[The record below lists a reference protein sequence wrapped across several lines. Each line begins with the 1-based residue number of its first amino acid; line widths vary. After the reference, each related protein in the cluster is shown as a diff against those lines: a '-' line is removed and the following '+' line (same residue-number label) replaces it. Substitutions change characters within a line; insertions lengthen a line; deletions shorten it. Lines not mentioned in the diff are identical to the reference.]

1 MENLPR
7 NLGKDVNKL
16 TVPNPSEK
24 ARRWTLLFV
33 DNHGKTISIR
43 RFRGFAITS
52 IFFLIILITAT
63 VCLYFLFKNE
73 GEKNKNLMNTLAQFQ
88 QQVVSLKNDKE
99 VLMARLV
106 VAESKI
112 ESSQVKT
119 EETLPEPER
128 MLDNTALII
137 SSKENESDATDIEK
151 IDLFN
156 RTQTEEK
163 LTTLEPNAS
172 VQPAKPLRITVDKF
186 NIYHKP
192 DINTLIIEFTL
203 RKIGPK
209 TELVSGDVI
218 VVLKDDEVK
227 MDNWITVPSGAVVS
241 EQLSRKKKGHA
252 FSIYRFVTLKFKV
265 KGETS
270 PDRFKI
276 ATVFIFS
283 PKGDLLLKK
292 DFPIEIKS
300 AYAPIPKNYLLC
312 MRHNAR

>member
-16 TVPNPSEK
+16 TVPNPSER
-24 ARRWTLLFV
+24 ARHWTLLFV
-33 DNHGKTISIR
+33 ENHGKTISIK
-43 RFRGFAITS
+43 RFKGIAITS

-73 GEKNKNLMNTLAQFQ
+73 REQNKNLMNTLAQFQ

-119 EETLPEPER
+119 EETLPEK
-128 MLDNTALII
+128 MLDNNDLI
-137 SSKENESDATDIEK
+137 SSSKKSESDATDLEK

-156 RTQTEEK
+156 KTQTEEK
-163 LTTLEPNAS
+163 LTILEPNTF
-172 VQPAKPLRITVDKF
+172 VQPAKPLRVMVDKF
-186 NIYHKP
+186 NIYHKL
-192 DINTLIIEFTL
+192 DINTLIMEFTL
-203 RKIGPK
+203 RNIGSK
-209 TELVSGDVI
+209 TELVSGDVM
-218 VVLKDDEVK
+218 VVLKDDEVN
-227 MDNWITVPSGAVVS
+227 MDNWITVPSGAEVS
-241 EQLSRKKKGHA
+241 EQISRKKKGHA
-252 FSIYRFVTLKFKV
+252 FSIYRFVTLKFKIM
-265 KGETS
+265 GETS

-276 ATVFIFS
+276 ATVFVFS
-283 PKGDLLLKK
+283 QKGDLLLKK

-300 AYAPIPKNYLLC
+300 AYAPTPKNFCY
-312 MRHNAR
+312 A

>member
-7 NLGKDVNKL
+7 NLGKDLNKL
-16 TVPNPSEK
+16 TVPNPSER
-24 ARRWTLLFV
+24 ARHWTLLFV
-33 DNHGKTISIR
+33 ENHGKTISIR
-43 RFRGFAITS
+43 RFKGIAITS

-63 VCLYFLFKNE
+63 VCLYFLFNIE
-73 GEKNKNLMNTLAQFQ
+73 REQNKILMNTLAQFQ
-88 QQVVSLKNDKE
+88 QQVVSLKNDRE

-119 EETLPEPER
+119 EETLPEK
-128 MLDNTALII
+128 MLDNNDLI
-137 SSKENESDATDIEK
+137 SSSKKSESDATDLEK

-156 RTQTEEK
+156 KTQTEEK
-163 LTTLEPNAS
+163 FTTLEPNTS
-172 VQPAKPLRITVDKF
+172 VQPAKPLRVMVDKF

-192 DINTLIIEFTL
+192 DINTLIMEFTL
-203 RKIGPK
+203 RNIGLK

-276 ATVFIFS
+276 ATVFVFS
-283 PKGDLLLKK
+283 QKGDLLLKK

-300 AYAPIPKNYLLC
+300 AYAPTPKN
-312 MRHNAR
+312 

>member
-16 TVPNPSEK
+16 TVPNPSER

-33 DNHGKTISIR
+33 DNLGKTISIR
-43 RFRGFAITS
+43 RFKGLAITS

-73 GEKNKNLMNTLAQFQ
+73 REQNKNFMNTLAQFQ

-106 VAESKI
+106 VAEYKI

-119 EETLPEPER
+119 EETLPER

-137 SSKENESDATDIEK
+137 SSKENESDATDLEK

-156 RTQTEEK
+156 KTQMEKK
-163 LTTLEPNAS
+163 LTTLEPRAS
-172 VQPAKPLRITVDKF
+172 VKPAKSLRIMVNKF

-209 TELVSGDVI
+209 TKPVSGDVI

-227 MDNWITVPSGAVVS
+227 MDNWITVPYGAVVS

-265 KGETS
+265 IGETS

-276 ATVFIFS
+276 ATIFIFS

>member
-16 TVPNPSEK
+16 TVPNPSER
-24 ARRWTLLFV
+24 ARHWTLLFV
-33 DNHGKTISIR
+33 ENHGKTISIK
-43 RFRGFAITS
+43 RFKGFAITS

-73 GEKNKNLMNTLAQFQ
+73 REQNKNLMNTLAQFQ

-119 EETLPEPER
+119 EETLPER

-137 SSKENESDATDIEK
+137 SSKENESDATDLEK

-156 RTQTEEK
+156 KTQTEEK

-172 VQPAKPLRITVDKF
+172 VQPAKPLILTVDKF
-186 NIYHKP
+186 NIYYEP

-203 RKIGPK
+203 RKIGLK
-209 TELVSGDVI
+209 TELISGDVI

-227 MDNWITVPSGAVVS
+227 IDNWITVPYGAVVS
-241 EQLSRKKKGHA
+241 EQLSRKKKGHT

-283 PKGDLLLKK
+283 PKGDLLLKE

-300 AYAPIPKNYLLC
+300 AYAPTPKNYLLC

>member
-16 TVPNPSEK
+16 TVPNPSK
-24 ARRWTLLFV
+24 RVRRWALLFV

-43 RFRGFAITS
+43 RFKGFAITS

-73 GEKNKNLMNTLAQFQ
+73 REQNKNFMNTLAQFQ

-119 EETLPEPER
+119 EETLPER

-137 SSKENESDATDIEK
+137 SSKENESDATDLEK

-156 RTQTEEK
+156 KTQTKEK

-172 VQPAKPLRITVDKF
+172 VQSAKPLRVTVDKF

-192 DINTLIIEFTL
+192 DINTLIMEFTL
-203 RKIGPK
+203 RKIGSK
-209 TELVSGDVI
+209 TELVSGDVV

-276 ATVFIFS
+276 ATVFVFS
-283 PKGDLLLKK
+283 RKGDLMLKK
-292 DFPIEIKS
+292 DFPIKIKS
-300 AYAPIPKNYLLC
+300 AHAPTPMNYLLC
-312 MRHNAR
+312 MRHNAQ

>member
-16 TVPNPSEK
+16 TVPNPSER

-33 DNHGKTISIR
+33 DNLGKTISIR
-43 RFRGFAITS
+43 RFKGLAITS

-73 GEKNKNLMNTLAQFQ
+73 REQNKNFMNTLAQFQ

-106 VAESKI
+106 VAEYKI

-119 EETLPEPER
+119 EETLPER

-137 SSKENESDATDIEK
+137 SSKENESDATDLEK

-156 RTQTEEK
+156 KTQMEKK
-163 LTTLEPNAS
+163 LTTLEPRAS
-172 VQPAKPLRITVDKF
+172 VKPAKSLRIMVNKF
-186 NIYHKP
+186 NIYHNP
-192 DINTLIIEFTL
+192 ESNTLIIEFTL

-209 TELVSGDVI
+209 TKSVSGDVI

-227 MDNWITVPSGAVVS
+227 MDNWITVPYGAVVS
-241 EQLSRKKKGHA
+241 EQLFRKKKGHV

-265 KGETS
+265 IGETS

-276 ATVFIFS
+276 ATIFIFS

>member
-7 NLGKDVNKL
+7 NLEKDVNKL
-16 TVPNPSEK
+16 TVPNPSK
-24 ARRWTLLFV
+24 RARRWTLLFV
-33 DNHGKTISIR
+33 ENHGKTISIR
-43 RFRGFAITS
+43 RFKGFVITS

-73 GEKNKNLMNTLAQFQ
+73 REQNKNLMNTMAQFQ
-88 QQVVSLKNDKE
+88 QEVVSLKNDKE

-119 EETLPEPER
+119 EETLPER
-128 MLDNTALII
+128 MFDNTALII
-137 SSKENESDATDIEK
+137 SSKKNKSDVTDLEK

-156 RTQTEEK
+156 KTQTEEK
-163 LTTLEPNAS
+163 LTTLELNAS
-172 VQPAKPLRITVDKF
+172 VPSAKPLRVTVDKF

-192 DINTLIIEFTL
+192 DISTLIMEFIL
-203 RKIGPK
+203 RNIGQK
-209 TELVSGDVI
+209 TELVSGDII

-276 ATVFIFS
+276 ATVFVFS
-283 PKGDLLLKK
+283 QKGDLLLKK

-300 AYAPIPKNYLLC
+300 AYAPTPKN
-312 MRHNAR
+312 

>member
-16 TVPNPSEK
+16 TVPNPSER
-24 ARRWTLLFV
+24 ARHWTLLFV
-33 DNHGKTISIR
+33 ENHGKTISIK
-43 RFRGFAITS
+43 RFKGIAITS

-73 GEKNKNLMNTLAQFQ
+73 REQNKNLMNTLAQFQ

-119 EETLPEPER
+119 EETLPEK
-128 MLDNTALII
+128 MLDNNDLI
-137 SSKENESDATDIEK
+137 SSSKKSESDATDLEK

-156 RTQTEEK
+156 KTQTEEK
-163 LTTLEPNAS
+163 FTTLEPNTS
-172 VQPAKPLRITVDKF
+172 VQPAKPLRVMVDKF

-192 DINTLIIEFTL
+192 DINTLIMEFTL
-203 RKIGPK
+203 RNIGSK
-209 TELVSGDVI
+209 TELVSGDVM
-218 VVLKDDEVK
+218 VVLKDDEVN
-227 MDNWITVPSGAVVS
+227 MDNWITVPSGAEVS
-241 EQLSRKKKGHA
+241 EQISRKKKGHA
-252 FSIYRFVTLKFKV
+252 FSIYRFVTLKFKIM
-265 KGETS
+265 GETS

-276 ATVFIFS
+276 ATVFVFS
-283 PKGDLLLKK
+283 QKGDLLLKK

-300 AYAPIPKNYLLC
+300 AYAPTPKNFCY
-312 MRHNAR
+312 A

>member
-16 TVPNPSEK
+16 TVPNPSER

-33 DNHGKTISIR
+33 DNLGKTISFR
-43 RFRGFAITS
+43 RFKGFAITS

-73 GEKNKNLMNTLAQFQ
+73 REQNKNFMNTLAQFQ
-88 QQVVSLKNDKE
+88 QQVVFLKNDKE

-119 EETLPEPER
+119 EETLPER
-128 MLDNTALII
+128 MLNNTALII
-137 SSKENESDATDIEK
+137 SSKENESDATDLEK

-156 RTQTEEK
+156 KTQTEEK
-163 LTTLEPNAS
+163 LTTLEPRAS
-172 VQPAKPLRITVDKF
+172 VQPAKPLRIMVDKF

-209 TELVSGDVI
+209 TKPVSGDVI

-227 MDNWITVPSGAVVS
+227 MDNWITVPYGAVVS

-265 KGETS
+265 KAETS

-276 ATVFIFS
+276 ATVFVFS
-283 PKGDLLLKK
+283 QKGDLLLKK

>member
-16 TVPNPSEK
+16 TVPNPSER

-43 RFRGFAITS
+43 RFKGFAITS

-73 GEKNKNLMNTLAQFQ
+73 REQNKNLMNTLAQFQ

-119 EETLPEPER
+119 EETLPER

-137 SSKENESDATDIEK
+137 SSKENKSDVTDLEK

-156 RTQTEEK
+156 KTQTEEK

-172 VQPAKPLRITVDKF
+172 VPSAKPLRVMVDKF

-192 DINTLIIEFTL
+192 DINTLIMEFIL
-203 RKIGPK
+203 RNIDQK

>member
-16 TVPNPSEK
+16 TVPNPSER

-33 DNHGKTISIR
+33 DNLGKTISFR
-43 RFRGFAITS
+43 RFKGFAITL

-73 GEKNKNLMNTLAQFQ
+73 REQNKNFMNTLAQFQ

-106 VAESKI
+106 VAEYKI

-119 EETLPEPER
+119 EETLPER

-137 SSKENESDATDIEK
+137 SSKENESDATDLEK

-156 RTQTEEK
+156 KTQMEKK
-163 LTTLEPNAS
+163 LTTLEPRAS
-172 VQPAKPLRITVDKF
+172 VKPAKPLRITVDKF

-192 DINTLIIEFTL
+192 GINTLIIEFTL

-209 TELVSGDVI
+209 TELISGDVM

-227 MDNWITVPSGAVVS
+227 MDNWITVPYGAVVS

-265 KGETS
+265 IGETS

-276 ATVFIFS
+276 ATIFVFS

>member
-16 TVPNPSEK
+16 TVPNPSER

-33 DNHGKTISIR
+33 DNLGKTISIR
-43 RFRGFAITS
+43 RFKGLAITS

-73 GEKNKNLMNTLAQFQ
+73 REQNKNFMNTLAQFQ

-106 VAESKI
+106 VAEYKI

-119 EETLPEPER
+119 EETLPER

-137 SSKENESDATDIEK
+137 SSKENESDATDLEK

-156 RTQTEEK
+156 KTQMEKK
-163 LTTLEPNAS
+163 LTTLEPRAS
-172 VQPAKPLRITVDKF
+172 VKPAKSLRIMVNKF
-186 NIYHKP
+186 NIYHNP
-192 DINTLIIEFTL
+192 ESNTLIIEFTL

-209 TELVSGDVI
+209 TKPVSGDVI

-227 MDNWITVPSGAVVS
+227 MDNWITVPYGAVVS

-265 KGETS
+265 IGETS

-276 ATVFIFS
+276 ATIFIFS

>member
-16 TVPNPSEK
+16 TVPNPSER

-33 DNHGKTISIR
+33 DNLGKTISIR
-43 RFRGFAITS
+43 RFKGLAITS

-73 GEKNKNLMNTLAQFQ
+73 REQNKNFMNTLAQFQ

-106 VAESKI
+106 VAEYKI

-119 EETLPEPER
+119 EETLPER

-137 SSKENESDATDIEK
+137 SSKENESDATDLEK

-156 RTQTEEK
+156 KTQMEKK
-163 LTTLEPNAS
+163 LTTLEPRAS
-172 VQPAKPLRITVDKF
+172 VKPAKPLGIMVNKF

-209 TELVSGDVI
+209 TKPVSGDVI

-227 MDNWITVPSGAVVS
+227 MDNWITVPYGAVVS

-276 ATVFIFS
+276 ATVFVFS
-283 PKGDLLLKK
+283 QKGDLLLKK

-300 AYAPIPKNYLLC
+300 AYAPTPKNYLLC

>member
-43 RFRGFAITS
+43 RFKGFAITS

-73 GEKNKNLMNTLAQFQ
+73 REQNKNLMNTLAQFQ
-88 QQVVSLKNDKE
+88 QQVVSLKNDRE

-119 EETLPEPER
+119 EETLPER
-128 MLDNTALII
+128 MLGNTALII
-137 SSKENESDATDIEK
+137 SSKENESDATDLEK

-156 RTQTEEK
+156 KTQTEEK

-172 VQPAKPLRITVDKF
+172 VQPAKPLRVTVDKF